1 MTSIPEPHDQL
12 MHVFRLMLE
21 AYGPQHWWPG
31 DSPFEVMV
39 GALLTQNTNWQNV
52 EKAIINLKSAG
63 MLSAGSISGCEL
75 PRLETLIRP
84 SGYFR
89 QKAVRLQTLCRFF
102 LEQGEI
108 PGLQAAETDN
118 LRNQLL
124 ALNGIGPETADSI
137 LLYALNRPV
146 FVIDAYTRRIFAR
159 LGLIGPDAGYPELQ
173 NYFTSRL
180 PADAALFNEYHALI
194 VQHAKQH
201 CRARP
206 DCTACPLGRS
216 CPAYQ
221 TC

>member
-1 MTSIPEPHDQL
+1 

-21 AYGPQHWWPG
+21 AYGQQHWWPG

-52 EKAIINLKSAG
+52 EKAITNLKSAG

-75 PRLETLIRP
+75 PHLETLIRP

-108 PGLQAAETDN
+108 PGLQAAGTDD
-118 LRNQLL
+118 LRHQLL

-159 LGLIGPDAGYPELQ
+159 LGIIGPDAGYPELQ

-180 PADAALFNEYHALI
+180 PADAAMFNEYHALI

-201 CRARP
+201 CRVRP
-206 DCTACPLGRS
+206 DCTACPLGHI